1 MKRRIFCYR
10 PGDSVYSISVT
21 GTHCELNCGHCTGK
35 YLSEMKAGND
45 PESLRAAMLKAKEGG
60 AKRVLISG
68 GFNKE
73 GRLPI
78 AGLLDALREGKRM
91 TGLSLELHSGVVSE
105 EELDRLA
112 YVGVD
117 ALLVDIIGDQ
127 ETISDYL
134 GGTWKVEDYQRVL
147 KMAKDRIPIVAPHI
161 LIGVSDGLIKGEF
174 HAIDM
179 VAEGRVDCLAML
191 TLIDQYASPPL
202 DEVERVMAYARQKV
216 KARLNLGCMRERGKV
231 RLELEKMAIDLGYDG
246 IANPTNEAMDYARSR
261 GVEPVLVEDCC
272 VFTPG

>member
-1 MKRRIFCYR
+1 MKDRIICYR
-10 PGDSVYSISVT
+10 PGDSVYSISIT
-21 GTHCELNCGHCTGK
+21 GTFCELNCGHCSGR
-35 YLSEMKAGND
+35 YLSEMKAGED
-45 PESLRAAMLKAKEGG
+45 PKSLIGAMLKAKEGG

-78 AGLLDALREGKRM
+78 AGLMDALREGKRR
-91 TGLSLELHSGVVSE
+91 TGLSIEVHSGVVTE
-105 EELDRLA
+105 QELDALA
-112 YVGVD
+112 DVGVE

-127 ETISDYL
+127 ETITDYL

-147 KMAKDRIPIVAPHI
+147 KTAKGRIPIVAPHI
-161 LIGVSDGLIKGEF
+161 LIGVSDGQVKGEF

-191 TLIDQYASPPL
+191 TLMDQYGTPRL
-202 DEVERVMAYARQKV
+202 DEVEKVMAYARQKV
-216 KARLNLGCMRERGKV
+216 KATLNLGCMRERGKV
-231 RLELEKMAIDLGYDG
+231 RLALEKLAIDLGYDG
-246 IANPTNEAMDYARSR
+246 IANPTNEAMEYARSK

-272 VFTPG
+272 VFNPV